1 VQSRIFVIGGN
12 DGAGNVLATVEEY
25 QAQAVTAVLTPHTS
39 LPSPRAHFGIAS
51 TLSTNQIYVF
61 GGSDG
66 TGPDQSTIFEYTIA
80 TNGPV
85 AGPPGTPSGVWVQRS
100 AFSARQGLAVA
111 SPRGVTN
118 FLVHANA
125 GRDARQDAIDTW
137 IARQVRAAKAPVL
150 ALDTAA
156 LAGRTLFG
164 TVGLVVPG
172 VSCATCHG
180 AEKWS
185 RSLVDFNAPPSPEV
199 GLGLGNERIIGA
211 EVRQTAAQGANVL
224 FNVGT
229 FLANASGG
237 RTNEIRFNGA
247 DLSQAIA
254 PLGANGFNI
263 PSLLSVHETAPYFY
277 NGLAQTLDAVLN
289 GSQDGNG
296 GTRHHFVSNAS
307 DRADLIAFLRAID
320 DQSQVF
326 P

>member
-1 VQSRIFVIGGN
+1 M
-12 DGAGNVLATVEEY
+12 
-25 QAQAVTAVLTPHTS
+25 
-39 LPSPRAHFGIAS
+39 
-51 TLSTNQIYVF
+51 
-61 GGSDG
+61 
-66 TGPDQSTIFEYTIA
+66 
-80 TNGPV
+80 
-85 AGPPGTPSGVWVQRS
+85 QRS
-100 AFSARQGLAVA
+100 AFPAKQGLAVA

-125 GRDARQDAIDTW
+125 GRDPRQDAIETW
-137 IARQVRAAKAPVL
+137 IARQVRAAKAPVS

-172 VSCATCHG
+172 FSCATCHG

-185 RSLVDFNAPPSPEV
+185 RSLVDFSAPPSPEV
-199 GLGLGNERIIGA
+199 GLGLGNERIVGA
-211 EVRQTAAQGANVL
+211 EIRQTAAQGANVL

-229 FLANASGG
+229 FLANAPGG

-277 NGLAQTLDAVLN
+277 NGLAQTLGEVLN
-289 GSQDGNG
+289 GSRDGNG
-296 GTRHHFVSNAS
+296 GTRHHFVTNAS
-307 DRADLIAFLRAID
+307 DRANLIAFLRSID